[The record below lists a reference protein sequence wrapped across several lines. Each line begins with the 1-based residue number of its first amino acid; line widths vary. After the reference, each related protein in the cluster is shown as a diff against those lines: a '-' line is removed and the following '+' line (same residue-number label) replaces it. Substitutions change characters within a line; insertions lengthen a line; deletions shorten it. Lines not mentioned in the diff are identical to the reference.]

1 MLYVHGFNE
10 SFATAAYTAAELCHF
25 LGRAHVCAFFTW
37 PASSTGNPIFSYT
50 ATTESAQFSVGHLKK
65 ALRTIARTPGVEGVE
80 LLAHSRGT
88 ALLLSAVRELA
99 LEAIAAGQDP
109 ADAFKLEN
117 IVLLSPDIDA
127 DVASQQLE
135 IFASDPGLTSHWT
148 SGELPRFLRG
158 RFTVYSSP
166 EDKALKLSQFLFRGD
181 RRVGQLAPE
190 DISPAAQAYFAETG
204 NIDLIVYEGKRTD
217 KYGHSYFLS
226 NPRVSAD
233 LIELIRGGT
242 APGEPGRPLVRKGK
256 IAWVFPED
264 SGK

>member
-1 MLYVHGFNE
+1 MLCVHGFNE

-25 LGRAHVCAFFTW
+25 LGRSHVCAFFTW

-50 ATTESAQFSVGHLKK
+50 ETTESAQYSVGHLKK
-65 ALRTIARTPGVEGVE
+65 VLRTIARTPGVEGVQ
-80 LLAHSRGT
+80 LLGHSRGT
-88 ALLLSAVRELA
+88 AVLLSAFRELA
-99 LEAIAAGQDP
+99 LEAVAAGEDP

-117 IVLLSPDIDA
+117 IILLSPDIDA
-127 DVASQQLE
+127 DVASQQLVL
-135 IFASDPGLTSHWT
+135 FASDPGITSRWA
-148 SGELPRFLRG
+148 SGDLPRFLRG

-181 RRVGQLAPE
+181 TRVGQLAPE
-190 DISPAAQAYFAETG
+190 DISPEAQNYFAAWG
-204 NIDLIVYEGKRTD
+204 KVDLIVYEGKRTD

-233 LIELIRGGT
+233 LIELIRDGT

-256 IAWVFPED
+256 IAWIFPEGP
-264 SGK
+264 SK